1 MLTLTM
7 LVWLMYFLKLAPV
20 KVPSNMVS
28 TANKYSSAIHHE
40 QKNKKKTPVNLKTS
54 LTTFSM

>member
-28 TANKYSSAIHHE
+28 TANKYSSPIHHE
-40 QKNKKKTPVNLKTS
+40 QKNKKKNTGQLKN
-54 LTTFSM
+54 